1 MKNFVEIVKEYD
13 YYDTHTHINSKPL
26 LDTAEQIIEDCKNQ
40 KILINAIGTGA
51 EDSLVGF
58 KQAQKYTNVFCT
70 VGFHHEE
77 IKNHTPEEC
86 KNLIDEILKLNDG
99 SIIAIGEVG
108 LDYTY
113 DLDKNIQKQVFI
125 KMIELA
131 KKYHLPLELHIRDA
145 HEDAIT
151 ILNEHA
157 KGITKIVHCFS
168 ASAEIPCMTGFI
180 GGVVCQEIIKTTGK
194 FRPIDQWEI
203 FDFLQYSSIIP
214 EEEKFSLNISNNEL
228 SKTRYYELISIF
240 GDKIVSKLQNLNIFL
255 AGAGALGCELLKNL
269 SLFGISGSILVIDD
283 DNIEISNLN
292 RQFLFHEEHK
302 GKSKAY
308 IACKSAKE
316 INNDLQ
322 CNYISKR
329 ISPDNKNIFNKTY
342 FNKVDFVLGAIDS
355 NQGNYYL
362 VKQCELFDKIFI
374 KGGTGGPA
382 GKIESFIPQITCSYN
397 NIKYIGAEEE
407 KSPSC
412 TRREFPG
419 KIEDCIDNAR
429 DLFDEYF
436 VTLINDLLKLINGNE
451 KLLKLEVE
459 NEKRL

>member
-26 LDTAEQIIEDCKNQ
+26 LDIAEQIIEDCKNQ

-58 KQAQKYTNVFCT
+58 KQAQKYINVFCT
-70 VGFHHEE
+70 VGFHPEE

-168 ASAEIPCMTGFI
+168 ASAEIASKYLDI
-180 GGVVCQEIIKTTGK
+180 GCYIAVNGILTFNKKIDDLLEAIQVIPINRLLIETDCPYLAPVPFRGK
-194 FRPIDQWEI
+194 QNIPQYVKYVFDKVRGLYRITAEQLINQLRSNAID
-203 FDFLQYSSIIP
+203 
-214 EEEKFSLNISNNEL
+214 
-228 SKTRYYELISIF
+228 IF
-240 GDKIVSKLQNLNIFL
+240 GQKDK
-255 AGAGALGCELLKNL
+255 
-269 SLFGISGSILVIDD
+269 
-283 DNIEISNLN
+283 
-292 RQFLFHEEHK
+292 
-302 GKSKAY
+302 
-308 IACKSAKE
+308 
-316 INNDLQ
+316 
-322 CNYISKR
+322 
-329 ISPDNKNIFNKTY
+329 
-342 FNKVDFVLGAIDS
+342 
-355 NQGNYYL
+355 
-362 VKQCELFDKIFI
+362 
-374 KGGTGGPA
+374 
-382 GKIESFIPQITCSYN
+382 
-397 NIKYIGAEEE
+397 
-407 KSPSC
+407 
-412 TRREFPG
+412 
-419 KIEDCIDNAR
+419 
-429 DLFDEYF
+429 
-436 VTLINDLLKLINGNE
+436 
-451 KLLKLEVE
+451 
-459 NEKRL
+459 